1 MTDDND
7 FTVTVDGEKIHF
19 DAVFNAIHGNPG
31 ENGLL
36 QAYFELLGIRHTS
49 CGHFESALTFNKRE
63 CIAVV
68 RQYGIPTAKSVFMT
82 QGDAVDADAIV
93 REVGLPCFV
102 KPNRAG
108 SSFGITKVYKKEE
121 LPAALECAYKEDNE
135 ILIESFLDGREVSVG
150 TMRIDGKIT
159 VLPITEIVSMNDF
172 FDYKAKYEGL
182 SKEITP
188 ADLPAEG
195 EARIREASA
204 KLFEKL
210 NLRGVVRSEFI
221 LVDGVPHFLEV
232 NTCPGLSAASIVPQQ
247 ARALGMELPEFF
259 DCLVRQALE
268 GK

>member
-1 MTDDND
+1 
-7 FTVTVDGEKIHF
+7 
-19 DAVFNAIHGNPG
+19 
-31 ENGLL
+31 
-36 QAYFELLGIRHTS
+36 
-49 CGHFESALTFNKRE
+49 
-63 CIAVV
+63 
-68 RQYGIPTAKSVFMT
+68 
-82 QGDAVDADAIV
+82 
-93 REVGLPCFV
+93 
-102 KPNRAG
+102 
-108 SSFGITKVYKKEE
+108 
-121 LPAALECAYKEDNE
+121 
-135 ILIESFLDGREVSVG
+135 
-150 TMRIDGKIT
+150 MRIDGKIT

-188 ADLPAEG
+188 ANLPAEV

-259 DCLVRQALE
+259 DSLVRQALE